1 LVHGIHQIINCIT
14 SGYLIVN
21 KLITTHHT
29 ANRVDDHLKQ
39 KDLGL
44 PFMMMQKKL
53 QQDYHILQLLGV

>member
-1 LVHGIHQIINCIT
+1 MAFTQKKKKNCIT
-14 SGYLIVN
+14 SGYRIVN
-21 KLITTHHT
+21 KLMTTHHT

-44 PFMMMQKKL
+44 PFMKKL